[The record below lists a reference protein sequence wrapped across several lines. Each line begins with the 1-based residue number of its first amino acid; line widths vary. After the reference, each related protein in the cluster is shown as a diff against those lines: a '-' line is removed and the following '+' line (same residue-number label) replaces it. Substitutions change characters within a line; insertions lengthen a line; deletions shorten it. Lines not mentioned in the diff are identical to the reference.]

1 MEKEYKSRMNAF
13 TLAEVLITLGI
24 IGVVAALTLPTLI
37 QNYEEKAT
45 VTRLKKVYTTL
56 ANAVQLA
63 SFEKGM
69 YDETTATES
78 QEFWDYISPYL
89 KLSKDCG
96 TGQGCWYNEKMKF
109 LHGANGGN
117 INTLTMYNKAIL
129 EDGTLLQVHKNG
141 EIRADING
149 FRKPNTQGIDIFYF
163 HVEENK
169 LIPGGRTKDQEAS
182 FQKYCNM
189 TSNIDQNGVACTAWV
204 LHFENLDYL
213 HCNDLSWSGKHKCS
227 D

>member
-1 MEKEYKSRMNAF
+1 MRGKRGIWGF
-13 TLAEVLITLGI
+13 TLAEVLVTLGI

-37 QNYEEKAT
+37 RNYEEKAT
-45 VTRLKKVYTTL
+45 VTKVKKVYTTL

-63 SFEKGM
+63 TFEKGE
-69 YDETTATES
+69 YDMTSATIS
-78 QEFWDYISPYL
+78 QDFWDYLSPYL

-96 TGQGCWYNEKMKF
+96 TGEGCWSNEKIKF

-117 INTLTMYNKAIL
+117 INTLSIYNKAIL
-129 EDGTLLQVHKNG
+129 EDGTLLQVYKNG

-163 HVEENK
+163 HVEGNK
-169 LIPGGRTKDQEAS
+169 LIPGAWADDQEAD
-182 FQKYCNM
+182 FQEYCNM
-189 TSNIDQNGVACTAWV
+189 TSTKPQNGVACTPWV
-204 LHFENLDYL
+204 LHFENMDYL
-213 HCNDLSWSGKHKCS
+213 HCNDLSWSVKHKCS